1 CCGRRACSPAKP
13 PPRRCDVYG
22 APPLAR
28 LALLVPLLV
37 AGVVLPLLLPQ
48 YFLYLGNF
56 LMMFAVLALGLDL
69 LLGWAG
75 QFAFAHIAFFGIGT
89 YTTALLQIRLGVPF
103 VVGMPLAALLAGAI
117 GLLIGFPTTRLRT
130 VYLALATFAFAEA
143 TQWVFNA
150 WDKVTGGP
158 DGLRIAAPS
167 IFGYTTGT
175 DPTAFPVMAA
185 ILALMIA
192 ATMYLTTSRFGRAM
206 CAIRDSE
213 HVAAASG
220 IDVRATKAWAF
231 AISAVY
237 AGVAGGM
244 YTLFQSFVNPDVF
257 GFHQIVLLL
266 SMIVVG
272 GLGSI
277 PGALIG
283 VALLGLLPEVMRTTM
298 RGLLIWQEFAYG
310 LILILVVMFMPRGIW
325 GLMSR
330 RG

>member
-1 CCGRRACSPAKP
+1 
-13 PPRRCDVYG
+13 
-22 APPLAR
+22 L
-28 LALLVPLLV
+28 LLLLVLLA
-37 AGVVLPLLLPQ
+37 AGLLLPALLPQ

-56 LMMFAVLALGLDL
+56 LMTFAVLALGLDL

-75 QFAFAHIAFFGIGT
+75 QFAFAHIAFFGVGV
-89 YTTALLQIRLGVPF
+89 YGTALLQIRLGVPF
-103 VVGMPLAALLAGAI
+103 VAAMPLAALLAGAI
-117 GLLIGFPTTRLRT
+117 GLLIGLPATRLRT

-143 TQWVFNA
+143 AQWIFNS

-158 DGLRIAAPS
+158 DGLRIAAPVL
-167 IFGYTTGT
+167 FGYRTGT
-175 DPTAFPVMAA
+175 DPTAFPVVAA
-185 ILALMIA
+185 ILAVMIA
-192 ATMYLTTSRFGRAM
+192 ATMYLTTSKFGRAM

-220 IDVRATKAWAF
+220 INVRATKAGAF

-272 GLGSI
+272 GLGAI
-277 PGALIG
+277 PGVLIG

-298 RGLLIWQEFAYG
+298 RDLLVWQELVYG
-310 LILILVVMFMPRGIW
+310 FILIFAVMFMPRGIW
-325 GLMSR
+325 GFISAR
-330 RG
+330 RGRR

>member
-1 CCGRRACSPAKP
+1 VFGSPS
-13 PPRRCDVYG
+13 
-22 APPLAR
+22 LAR
-28 LALLVPLLV
+28 LAPLLLLLI
-37 AGVVLPLLLPQ
+37 AGLALPHLLPQ
-48 YFLYLGNF
+48 YFLFLGNI
-56 LMMFAVLALGLDL
+56 LMMYAVLALGLDI

-89 YTTALLQIRLGVPF
+89 YATALLQARLGVPF
-103 VVGMPLAALLAGAI
+103 VIGMPLAAGLAGLI
-117 GLLIGFPTTRLRT
+117 GVLIGFPATRLRT
-130 VYLALATFAFAEA
+130 VYLALATFAFAEGA
-143 TQWVFNA
+143 QWVFNA

-158 DGLRIAAPS
+158 DGLRISAPNVL
-167 IFGYTTGT
+167 GYATGT

-192 ATMYLTTSRFGRAM
+192 ATMYLTTSKLGRSM
-206 CAIRDSE
+206 CAVRESE

-220 IDVRATKAWAF
+220 VDVRSTKVWAF

-244 YTLFQSFVNPDVF
+244 STLFQSFVNPDVF
-257 GFHQIVLLL
+257 GFGQIVLLL

-283 VALLGLLPEVMRTTM
+283 VALLGLLPEILRTTM

-325 GLMSR
+325 GMILAR
-330 RG
+330 RERAR